1 MPKVFLIDTEPHIS
15 ALLTSRFEQE
25 GFEVLPL
32 GLHQVSGEMKLQ
44 RPDLIVF
51 GRAYGEGDPTINSFQ
66 DLMNLEGAG
75 AVPIILLTTSEAESI
90 DMLTQQREIAQLKM
104 PFRPSQLLELARKA
118 VARA

>member
-51 GRAYGEGDPTINSFQ
+51 GRAYGESDPTINSFQ
-66 DLMNLEGAG
+66 DLMNLEGA
-75 AVPIILLTTSEAESI
+75 VPIILLTTSETESI
-90 DMLTQQREIAQLKM
+90 DMHTQQREIAQLKM

>member
-32 GLHQVSGEMKLQ
+32 GLSQVSSEVLTQ
-44 RPDLIVF
+44 RPDLVVF
-51 GRAYGEGDPTINSFQ
+51 GRGYSENDSTISSFQ
-66 DLMNLEGAG
+66 DLMKLGGTAS
-75 AVPIILLTTSEAESI
+75 VPIILLTASDTDSLG
-90 DMLTQQREIAQLKM
+90 DVQQKAIAQLKM

-118 VARA
+118 VASA

>member
-32 GLHQVSGEMKLQ
+32 GFSQVSSEALMQ
-44 RPDLIVF
+44 PPDLVVF
-51 GRAYGEGDPTINSFQ
+51 GRGYREDDPTISSFQ
-66 DLMNLEGAG
+66 DLMKLGGADL
-75 AVPIILLTTSEAESI
+75 VPIILLTASDTESLG
-90 DMLTQQREIAQLKM
+90 DAPQKTIAQMKM

-118 VARA
+118 VASA